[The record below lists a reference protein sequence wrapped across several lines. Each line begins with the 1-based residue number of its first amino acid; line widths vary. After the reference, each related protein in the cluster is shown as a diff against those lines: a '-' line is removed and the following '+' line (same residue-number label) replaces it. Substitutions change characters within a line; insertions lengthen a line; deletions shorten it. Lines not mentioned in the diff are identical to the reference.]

1 MLCHLPSR
9 QTVACGF
16 SEAFSALTA
25 SPALV
30 VSYLHHAQNLISWPS
45 HPLYFWSALSLA
57 KQERICAEPY
67 AAAVA

>member
-1 MLCHLPSR
+1 MLCHLPSL

-30 VSYLHHAQNLISWPS
+30 VSYLQYTESDLMAIASIFLLRVHC
-45 HPLYFWSALSLA
+45 LSQCKSGDML
-57 KQERICAEPY
+57 KHMQLPW
-67 AAAVA
+67 